1 MPAKSDLVYELPKH
15 TSVKKVEKDANS
27 LLRLSKKEMQAIL
40 KKSGAPASA
49 AKAVAKSK
57 IRVAHKGAG
66 FGAETVL
73 LAVSL
78 APLVKS
84 LTPILV
90 PFSKSAA
97 KVAEKIALDIWEMLK
112 EKLWKK
118 KHLELKEARKRSAPA
133 DKKHKTKN

>member
-1 MPAKSDLVYELPKH
+1 MPAKSVLLYELPKH
-15 TSVKKVEKDANS
+15 TSARKVEKDTNS
-27 LLRLSKKEMQAIL
+27 LLRLSKKEVQAIL

-49 AKAVAKSK
+49 SKAVAKSK
-57 IRVAHKGAG
+57 IRVSHKGAG

-78 APLVKS
+78 APLVKA
-84 LTPILV
+84 LTPLLV

-97 KVAEKIALDIWEMLK
+97 KVAEKIALDTWEMLK

-118 KHLELKEARKRSAPA
+118 KHVELKEARKRSGVA
-133 DKKHKTKN
+133 DKKHNTKD

>member
-1 MPAKSDLVYELPKH
+1 MPAKSDLVYELPKNI
-15 TSVKKVEKDANS
+15 SVKKVEKDANS

-40 KKSGAPASA
+40 KKRGAPASA
-49 AKAVAKSK
+49 ARAVAKSK
-57 IRVAHKGAG
+57 IQLTHKGAG

-78 APLVKS
+78 APLIKS

-97 KVAEKIALDIWEMLK
+97 KVAEKIALDTWEMLK

-118 KHLELKEARKRSAPA
+118 KHVELKVARKRSVPA
-133 DKKHKTKN
+133 AKKHRTKS